1 MSCSKRYVSTSEDS
15 PTWGSISGAGGKIYK
30 KSIPV
35 EKSSPVDPGSCSDS
49 SRHILRDVSED
60 VDSR

>member
-1 MSCSKRYVSTSEDS
+1 MGLHIRGWRENLQ
-15 PTWGSISGAGGKIYK
+15 

-35 EKSSPVDPGSCSDS
+35 EKSSPDDPGSRSDV
-49 SRHILRDVSED
+49 SRHVLRDVSED

>member
-1 MSCSKRYVSTSEDS
+1 MSEDS
-15 PTWGSISGAGGKIYK
+15 PRWGSISGAGGKIYK

-35 EKSSPVDPGSCSDS
+35 EKSTPDDPGSRSDG
-49 SRHILRDVSED
+49 SRHVLRDVSED